1 MVVKSFSSTDYF
13 PNRVVACVTMA
24 IAMALFYQK
33 TTKKEALQ
41 LLFIRR
47 QNGFCVAFFFLFS
60 FFSFSIV
67 ISFRFLFDAVVS
79 EKIKTSFPSVKR
91 VVIRRLFVS
100 SRVLTHVSDTYISFE
115 TWCNV
120 DNHLI
125 MIPFV
130 SISDL
135 RPTFVIETTTPVL
148 AFGG

>member
-1 MVVKSFSSTDYF
+1 
-13 PNRVVACVTMA
+13 MA

-79 EKIKTSFPSVKR
+79 EKNKDFFSYSKKG
-91 VVIRRLFVS
+91 S
-100 SRVLTHVSDTYISFE
+100 Y
-115 TWCNV
+115 
-120 DNHLI
+120 
-125 MIPFV
+125 
-130 SISDL
+130 
-135 RPTFVIETTTPVL
+135 
-148 AFGG
+148 

>member
-1 MVVKSFSSTDYF
+1 MKSFSSTDYF
-13 PNRVVACVTMA
+13 PNRVVVACVTMA

-79 EKIKTSFPSVKR
+79 EKIKTSFPSVKK
-91 VVIRRLFVS
+91 VVIRRVFVC
-100 SRVLTHVSDTYISFE
+100 SRVLTHVPTLLFE
-115 TWCNV
+115 TWCNEDYNQIV
-120 DNHLI
+120 IL
-125 MIPFV
+125 FV
-130 SISDL
+130 SIPDL
-135 RPTFVIETTTPVL
+135 RPTSVIEMTTPVL
-148 AFGG
+148 AFEG